1 MEIKVI
7 TRHAPVNYGSVLQA
21 FATIKILE
29 KLGHNA
35 YIIDY
40 RRKSA
45 YSLKNLLTQIKLS
58 SGIKNVLFS
67 VLRAFFISFEHRNV
81 EKKFEK
87 MREHYL
93 KLTDVYYS
101 CNEIVNLEA
110 DCFVTG
116 SDQVWGI
123 DRYDETY
130 FLPFVTDR
138 KKIAYSASFGKSQ
151 IAEKH
156 FDKYTKWLKQ
166 YSHITVRENT
176 AVDILNKMGIDC
188 LGVVLDPVLLL
199 TREEWNDFVN
209 EDNDDTSCDNKLLV
223 YYLHNNPELR
233 EYVRNFS
240 KSRNVKY
247 ATMSATWHHL
257 ISGGDKIF
265 APELKDFIK
274 TIKHCK
280 YLVTDSFHGT
290 VLAIL
295 FNKRFSVILPK
306 DGTGTRI
313 KSILEMTNLEN
324 RIITNLNDFS
334 VVEREIDYNPVNEI
348 IAKERER
355 SIKLLDMMIK
365 N

>member
-7 TRHAPVNYGSVLQA
+7 TRHAPINYGSVLQA
-21 FATIKILE
+21 FATIRILE

-40 RRKSA
+40 RRQSA
-45 YSLKNLLTQIKLS
+45 YSLRNLLRQIKLS
-58 SGIKNVLFS
+58 SGIKNVFFS

-81 EKKFEK
+81 EKKFEQ
-87 MREHYL
+87 MRGRYL
-93 KLTDVYYS
+93 KLTNAYYS
-101 CNEIVNLEA
+101 CNEIVGLKA

-130 FLPFVTDR
+130 FLPFVKEG
-138 KKIAYSASFGKSQ
+138 KKIAYSASFGKTD
-151 IAEKH
+151 IDEKY

-176 AVDILNKMGIDC
+176 AVDLLNKMGIDC

-199 TREEWNDFVN
+199 TMTEWNEFIEEKN
-209 EDNDDTSCDNKLLV
+209 DNTACDDKLLV

-233 EYVRNFS
+233 KYVKNFS
-240 KSRNVKY
+240 KNRNIRY

-265 APELKDFIK
+265 APEIKDYIK

-280 YLVTDSFHGT
+280 YFVTDSFHGT
-290 VLAIL
+290 VFAIL
-295 FNKRFSVILPK
+295 FNKKFSVILPN

-313 KSILEMTNLEN
+313 KSILEMTHMED
-324 RIITNLNDFS
+324 RIITDLSDFS
-334 VVEREIDYNPVNEI
+334 VVEREIDYNQVNEI
-348 IAKERER
+348 IANERER
-355 SIKLLDMMIK
+355 SIKLLDMMIR